1 MARPKKEVAEVIR
14 FAQTRGFVMEGLTG
28 SGHWR
33 LRHKSGSI
41 IILSATPHGGSRNRK
56 NALALIQRIDS
67 KDKP

>member
-14 FAQTRGFVMEGLTG
+14 YAKARGFEVTGLTG

-33 LRHKSGSI
+33 LRHKSGPI
-41 IILSATPHGGSRNRK
+41 VILSATPHGGNRCRK